1 MWGIV
6 LSNGDGEPIGRL
18 VVEAPIEAIRDW
30 CRLALESRPEA
41 VQARL
46 ESEDGYLD
54 YAYPEVTLAD

>member
-1 MWGIV
+1 MWAIV

-54 YAYPEVTLAD
+54 YAYPEVTPPD